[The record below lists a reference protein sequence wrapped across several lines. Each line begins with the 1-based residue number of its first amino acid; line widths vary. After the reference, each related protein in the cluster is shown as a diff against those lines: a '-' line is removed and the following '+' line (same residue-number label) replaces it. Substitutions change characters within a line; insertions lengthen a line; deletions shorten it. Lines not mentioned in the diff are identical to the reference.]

1 MSVAQAIALVLE
13 RDPDL
18 RFGET
23 SISCL
28 ISFSMFYSNLHS
40 FLSEISFFFFRQEGL
55 ANNVLQWYLCR
66 MEGWFATDADN
77 ISLKNWDQVKKLFCD
92 IAI

>member
-40 FLSEISFFFFRQEGL
+40 FLSEISSSFFSGKKDLQTMCCSGTCAEWKVGL
-55 ANNVLQWYLCR
+55 LQML
-66 MEGWFATDADN
+66 TT
-77 ISLKNWDQVKKLFCD
+77 SH
-92 IAI
+92 